1 MAVKSLQLK
10 RIILFAVIGLVVFIF
25 YLNYYVG
32 TGNFVDVIRQANIYF
47 YTSAFV
53 AFIVATFF
61 SALTWHS
68 LLGNLKVQTSIR
80 RTLILTWAGYF
91 FDATLP
97 EPGWSGDISKAYML
111 SKKSDG
117 DVGKTVASVD
127 DTTFTTG
134 QVGLFAQ
141 SFDQANAEIHF
152 DDFVVTKLQ

>member
-1 MAVKSLQLK
+1 MALKSLQLK

-80 RTLILTWAGYF
+80 RTVILTWAGYF

-97 EPGWSGDISKAYML
+97 EPGWSRHRKRICLA
-111 SKKSDG
+111 KSLMG
-117 DVGKTVASVD
+117 MWARPWLQVVSQKIIGMAVTV
-127 DTTFTTG
+127 FLLILG
-134 QVGLFAQ
+134 FA
-141 SFDQANAEIHF
+141 F
-152 DDFVVTKLQ
+152 LQLTMFYRSR